1 MAHGAHPWQD
11 EITPD
16 LLMRAYSMGI
26 FPMSEHRDD
35 PEIFWVDPHRRGI
48 FPLAGFHVSRS
59 LAKAIRA
66 QAYNITVDH
75 DFEGV
80 VDGCA
85 DRTDT
90 WINGT
95 IRCLYSVLH
104 AQRRAHSIE
113 IWQDSKLVGGVY
125 GVTLGTAF
133 FGESMF
139 SRTPNASKIALAWLM
154 ELLNLN
160 GFTLFDAQFITPHLA
175 TLGAVE
181 ISREEYHTLL
191 KEAQKG
197 TATLTYSDAVSAEGV
212 ALQRSTQISNRA

>member
-48 FPLAGFHVSRS
+48 FPLDGFHVSRS

-66 QAYNITVDH
+66 NDYDVTIDH
-75 DFEGV
+75 DFEAV

-85 DRTDT
+85 DRADT
-90 WINGT
+90 WINQE
-95 IRCLYSVLH
+95 IRRLYSALH
-104 AQRRAHSIE
+104 ARGQAHSVEVWRESQLI
-113 IWQDSKLVGGVY
+113 GGVY

-139 SRTPNASKIALAWLM
+139 SRATNGSKIALAWLV
-154 ELLNLN
+154 EFLNQS
-160 GFTLFDAQFITPHLA
+160 GFTLFDTQFITPHLA

-181 ISREEYHTLL
+181 ISREEYHELL
-191 KEAQKG
+191 KQAQSG
-197 TATLTYSDAVSAEGV
+197 TATLAYSDAVSAEGV
-212 ALQRSTQISNRA
+212 ALQRSTQISKRA